1 MRRNFTTMFDEAE
14 KDFLIGELEGR
25 KYFWKRNIQLYKTDI
40 EINPHSLDYTEEQ
53 IDNLRNALQDCQE
66 SLDKVE
72 TLIKKLS

>member
-1 MRRNFTTMFDEAE
+1 MFDEAE

-25 KYFWKRNIQLYKTDI
+25 KFFWERNVQLYKTDI
-40 EINPHSLDYTEEQ
+40 EINPHNLDYTEEQ

>member
-1 MRRNFTTMFDEAE
+1 MFDEAE